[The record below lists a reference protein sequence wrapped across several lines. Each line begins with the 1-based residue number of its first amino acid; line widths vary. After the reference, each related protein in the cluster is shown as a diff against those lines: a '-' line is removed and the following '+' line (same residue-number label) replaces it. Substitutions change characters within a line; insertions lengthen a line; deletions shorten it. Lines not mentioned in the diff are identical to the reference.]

1 MSEKS
6 SNRKRKRSRNR
17 NDDDDSVLNTIL
29 RKIRKLEDKIGSTS
43 TTPRPPSPVSNGFSV
58 SAYDSQRATTPPL
71 PAPGAATLMALP
83 TVMEGPAAEIEK
95 PPISVASPP
104 VDEVTERIV
113 GTLSSLLQLTSKQ
126 VMKKIERTRASRC
139 QGRPYYQ
146 KLPQTPKNEREVT
159 CPARHADVTSRHHAG
174 RAIARAV
181 AGTPE
186 HEAASLLRR
195 A

>member
-1 MSEKS
+1 MERKHEPLRNIWSRGSES
-6 SNRKRKRSRNR
+6 G
-17 NDDDDSVLNTIL
+17 LLIL
-29 RKIRKLEDKIGSTS
+29 AQHFLK
-43 TTPRPPSPVSNGFSV
+43 
-58 SAYDSQRATTPPL
+58 
-71 PAPGAATLMALP
+71 
-83 TVMEGPAAEIEK
+83 
-95 PPISVASPP
+95 
-104 VDEVTERIV
+104 
-113 GTLSSLLQLTSKQ
+113 LTSKQ

-181 AGTPE
+181 AGAPE
-186 HEAASLLRR
+186 HEAASLSRR